1 VRRAPPVV
9 RRLLPHRLALA
20 AAVLTV
26 TLAAALLAALAS
38 FAATVGSYAV
48 HSSLAGNPGTA
59 ISITASA
66 SSPAAAARADSQVR
80 ASLRGALPGIALTV
94 FSSLRSD
101 YLVIPAALGGPNAE
115 THVIS
120 LDDLPGHAILVAG
133 TWPGL
138 PGGSAPV
145 AVAVPSSLAGQLHL
159 APGALIKLRGSASG
173 AAVAVRVSGIFR
185 PLRPDSSY
193 WSMDPPTAGPQR
205 IGGFTVYGSLVAAP
219 AALAGG
225 QVPVTSAA
233 WTLEPDISVIG
244 TGDLQS
250 LAGRLRSGLDSL
262 GGSAALPSAQLA
274 TGLPGL
280 LSGLGTALVVA
291 RSQLAIGATMMLV
304 LAGATLGLAAA
315 LLGRQRETEAALL
328 RSRGASRWQMA
339 GTGLFEGV
347 LLVVPAAVA
356 GPLLGG
362 SLLPSLARRGPL
374 GGSALR
380 LPVAFPAVA
389 WLAAAA
395 AAAGCAVI
403 IALPWVRGG
412 YSPVAQR
419 VQRGR
424 QGALASTARAG
435 ADLALIG
442 LAVLAGWQLA
452 HYSAPVSA
460 GLDGA
465 LGIDPILVSAP
476 VLALTAGAVVLLRL
490 LPLAVRLGDHAA
502 ARGRDLPVAVAAWQI
517 SRRPLRQAGPVLLA
531 VLAVAT
537 TVIAVAQW
545 SSWQRSV
552 ADRAAFATGADVRV
566 DLPPAAPLPLGQVAG
581 LTRAPGVQASTPV
594 IRSLLGLPDGSTG
607 TLLALDSSV
616 AASVAAI
623 RPDLAGGSPGA
634 TFDRLAPRGAPLGA
648 PVPGRPARLLITTRA
663 GPAPVTQPVLFV
675 QLTDSFGV
683 SYLVQAGIIA
693 ADGRPHSLVAAI
705 APGNRAAYP
714 LRITGFTM
722 QYQMPLRP
730 GPDTALTIESVRA
743 AAAVTGPFG
752 PPFSLAA
759 LAARLIPQATAGSSG
774 ISSGGGVIA
783 QPAVT
788 GAAVRRGTSITISFA
803 PGAGN
808 LALLFFGALPG
819 QIPADVSA
827 TAGYPA
833 HPLPAAATSAY
844 LRSAGQAVG
853 STFPVTV
860 AGTTLTVTVVS
871 KVSAFPTITDA
882 DGGLIVDQRAL
893 QAALAAAGA
902 QPEPVTEWWLRA
914 GSSPVLAGLPPGTVR
929 TERSAVAR
937 SLLTDPLAAAP
948 QQAMLAIAAA
958 AVILACA
965 GFLVSAATARERA
978 TDLALLAAI
987 GATHRQLTRLLC
999 VEQAMLA
1006 IPAAVGGL
1014 VLGGLLARLVVPA
1027 VTITSA
1033 GSRPEPPVL
1042 LDLPWAVPVTLAAL
1056 IAALPVLIVAFGAG
1070 RRSGPAARARLEART

>member
-38 FAATVGSYAV
+38 FATTVGSYAV

-59 ISITASA
+59 ISVTASA

-80 ASLRGALPGIALTV
+80 RSLRGALPGIPLTV

-101 YLVIPAALGGPNAE
+101 YLVIPAALGGPNAQ

-138 PGGSAPV
+138 PGGGAPV
-145 AVAVPSSLAGQLHL
+145 AVAVPASLAGQLHL

-173 AAVAVRVSGIFR
+173 AAVPVRVSGIFR
-185 PLRPDSSY
+185 PQRPASSY
-193 WSMDPPTAGPQR
+193 WSLDSPTAGPQR

-233 WTLEPDISVIG
+233 WAVEPGISVIG
-244 TGDLQS
+244 IGDLHS

-262 GGSAALPSAQLA
+262 AGSAALPNAQLA

-291 RSQLAIGATMMLV
+291 RSQLAIGAAMMLV

-315 LLGRQRETEAALL
+315 LLGRQRELEAALL

-362 SLLPSLARRGPL
+362 SLLPSFARRGPL
-374 GGSALR
+374 GSSALR

-403 IALPWVRGG
+403 IALPWVRGV

-419 VQRGR
+419 VRRGR
-424 QGALASTARAG
+424 QAALASTARAG

-452 HYSAPVSA
+452 HYTAPVSA

-465 LGIDPILVSAP
+465 LGVDPILVSAP
-476 VLALTAGAVVLLRL
+476 VLALAAGAVVLLRL
-490 LPLAVRLGDHAA
+490 LPLVVRLGDHAA
-502 ARGRDLPVAVAAWQI
+502 ARGRDLTVAVAAWQI

-566 DLPPAAPLPLGQVAG
+566 ELPPAAPLPLSQVAG
-581 LTRAPGVQASTPV
+581 LTRAPGVRASTPV
-594 IRSLLGLPDGSTG
+594 IRSLLGLPGGGTG
-607 TLLALDSSV
+607 TLLALDSPA
-616 AASVAAI
+616 AASIAAI

-634 TFDRLAPRGAPLGA
+634 MLGRLAPRGAPLGA
-648 PVPGRPARLLITTRA
+648 PVPGRPARLLITASA
-663 GPAPVTQPVLFV
+663 GPAPVTQPALFV
-675 QLTDSFGV
+675 QLTDRFGI
-683 SYLVQAGIIA
+683 SYLVQAGIVA
-693 ADGRPHSLVAAI
+693 EDGRPHSMVAAI
-705 APGNRAAYP
+705 APGHQAAYP
-714 LRITGFTM
+714 LRITGFAV
-722 QYQMPLRP
+722 QYLMPLRP
-730 GPDTALTIESVRA
+730 GPGTALTIDSVRA
-743 AAAVTGPFG
+743 AATMTGPFG
-752 PPFSLAA
+752 PPFSLAPG
-759 LAARLIPQATAGSSG
+759 AARLIRQATAGGSG
-774 ISSGGGVIA
+774 TSSGGGVIA
-783 QPAVT
+783 EPAVT
-788 GAAVRRGTSITISFA
+788 GAAVRHGTSVTISFA

-808 LALLFFGALPG
+808 LALIFSGPPG
-819 QIPADVSA
+819 QIPADISV

-833 HPLPAAATSAY
+833 RPLPAAATSAY

-893 QAALAAAGA
+893 QAALAAVGA
-902 QPEPVTEWWLRA
+902 QPEPVTEWWLRT

-929 TERSAVAR
+929 TERATVAR

-1070 RRSGPAARARLEART
+1070 RRSGLAARARLEART